1 MINTLFFQDT
11 LNTSQAFALSLLI
24 GILFGF
30 LLERAGF
37 GSSRKLAGV
46 FYLKDMTVIKVMFTA
61 VIVAMLGLAL
71 LMRGGWLTIDHV
83 YFLPTTYG
91 AQIVGGLLFGVGFV
105 VGGWCPGTAAAGLAA
120 GKLDALIF
128 LIGAVLGSIGFNEFF
143 GLIKPLYSAGG
154 AGRRFVY
161 DSLGLSQGAFVIAFT
176 VMGVICFAL
185 CEYAETVIGKK
196 VALKSN
202 FLKAF
207 SLTLIVLAV
216 AVIFLPEPSSI
227 DGQIIHTSGT
237 TDEASLLAAIE
248 QAEDHIEPEELA
260 DRLLGGDR
268 SLLLVDTRSVAEYAA
283 FHIRGAVN
291 IPLPDLAVNLEP
303 YRQGYVIVLYSN
315 GMTHPAQARDSLA
328 RLGFTHVYILTD
340 GLNGFMERCL
350 KPVSLRSTFVNPAMA
365 EKIRQWR
372 DFFYSTSPSSEM
384 PPSPAPTVADLPA
397 VVETDWLA
405 QNLGRPDLVVLDL
418 RAQPDYSTAHIP
430 GSRRLDV
437 ESLRGN
443 INGLGSLLLPAD
455 MLARHF
461 GLLGINRT
469 DTVILLPGVKFH
481 DATLASMAFARL
493 GHPSYAILNGGFE
506 KWQAE
511 NRPWDQKLP
520 VVTSASYPTETN
532 ADRFTID
539 AQAVLQAVQ
548 RKDAV
553 IIDVR
558 PADYYRGEKSDE
570 ARAGHI
576 PGAVNRPYTE
586 DVVKSDTVIT
596 FKAIA
601 ELSQAYAALIPSRK
615 SKVIVHCRT
624 GHQASQTYFVL
635 TRMLGYTNI
644 LWYDAGWTEWS
655 ARLDLP
661 IESSAQSQ

>member
-1 MINTLFFQDT
+1 MINTLFLQDT

-61 VIVAMLGLAL
+61 VIVAMLGLAF
-71 LMRGGWLTIDHV
+71 LMRGGWLTLDHI

-105 VGGWCPGTAAAGLAA
+105 VGGWCPGTAAAGLAG

-128 LIGAVLGSIGFNEFF
+128 LVGAILGSIGFNEFF
-143 GLIKPLYSAGG
+143 GLIKPLYTFGG
-154 AGRRFVY
+154 VGQRFVY
-161 DSLGLSQGAFVIAFT
+161 DSLGLSQGVFIIAFT
-176 VMGVICFAL
+176 VIGVICFAL
-185 CEYAETVIGKK
+185 CEYVETTIGKK

-207 SLTLIVLAV
+207 SLMLVVLAI
-216 AVIFLPEPSSI
+216 AVIFLPEPASI
-227 DGQIIHTSGT
+227 DAQVVTASGAM
-237 TDEASLLAAIE
+237 DETSLLAVIE

-260 DRLLGGDR
+260 DRLVSGDR
-268 SLLLVDTRSVAEYAA
+268 SLLLVDTRPNAEYTV

-291 IPLPDLAVNLEP
+291 IPLPDLAANLES
-303 YRQGYVIVLYSN
+303 YRQGHMIVLYSN

-350 KPVSLRSTFVNPAMA
+350 KPMSLRSTLVNPAMA
-365 EKIRQWR
+365 AKIRQWR
-372 DFFYSTSPSSEM
+372 DFFYSTSPSPAVS
-384 PPSPAPTVADLPA
+384 PSPAPIVADLPA
-397 VVETDWLA
+397 VVDTNWLA
-405 QNLGRPDLVVLDL
+405 QNLGRSDLVVLDL
-418 RAQPDYSTAHIP
+418 RAQPDYSKAHIP
-430 GSRRLDV
+430 GSRRIDI
-437 ESLRGN
+437 ESLRGS
-443 INGLGSLLLPAD
+443 INGLGSILLPAD
-455 MLARHF
+455 LLARHF

-481 DATLASMAFARL
+481 DASLASMAFARL

-506 KWQAE
+506 KWLAE
-511 NRPWDQKLP
+511 NRPWDQMLP
-520 VVTSASYPTETN
+520 KVTPTSYPTETK

-548 RKDAV
+548 RRDAV

-586 DVVKSDTVIT
+586 DVIESDTGTT
-596 FKAIA
+596 FKSTA
-601 ELSQAYAALIPSRK
+601 ELSQAYAALIPSRD

-624 GHQASQTYFVL
+624 GHQASQTFFIL
-635 TRMLGYTNI
+635 TRLLGYTNA
-644 LWYDAGWTEWS
+644 LWYDAGWTEWA
-655 ARLDLP
+655 ARLNLP
-661 IESSAQSQ
+661 IETSVQSP